1 MQHKERQLLLKS
13 FYLGT
18 DVVSSSRQLLGK
30 VLATRVDG
38 VYTAGIIT
46 ETEAYAGAIDRA
58 SHAFGNRRT
67 ARTEVMFG
75 EGGRAYVYLIYG
87 IHCLFNVVI
96 GPEEVPLA
104 VLVRGIEPLEGVDI
118 MLRRRQLKEVKPQL
132 GAGPGAAAQALGITR
147 LLNGEDLT
155 QSNQIWIE
163 DRGIK
168 VPAADIASGT
178 RVGVA
183 YAQEDALLPYRFFIK
198 GNPFVSKAKGIG

>member
-1 MQHKERQLLLKS
+1 MQHKERQLLPKS

>member
-1 MQHKERQLLLKS
+1 MLKS

>member
-1 MQHKERQLLLKS
+1 MLKS

-18 DVVSSSRQLLGK
+18 DVVSSARQLLGK

>member
-1 MQHKERQLLLKS
+1 MPKS

-183 YAQEDALLPYRFFIK
+183 YAQEDA
-198 GNPFVSKAKGIG
+198 

>member
-1 MQHKERQLLLKS
+1 MPKS

>member
-1 MQHKERQLLLKS
+1 MPKS

-104 VLVRGIEPLEGVDI
+104 VLVRGIEPLEGVGI

>member
-1 MQHKERQLLLKS
+1 MPKS

-155 QSNQIWIE
+155 QSDQIWIE